1 MVAVGNKDAGHMM
14 REQLV
19 VLTHLKKS
27 HLACGHTHTHTYKKE
42 KKNMYCRRDLQMKK
56 PLK

>member
-19 VLTHLKKS
+19 VLTQEHLKKS

-42 KKNMYCRRDLQMKK
+42 KKTCTVGEICK
-56 PLK
+56 